1 MGRLQLKNKTKNKN
15 RNDIWSCFKTL
26 IWIRKL
32 LHGQFLNFLF
42 VYLFISFLYWVY
54 GHAYLQI
61 FDTIFDCNATFEL
74 YVNDVIQCI
83 PMSDS
88 KLFVKIFILI
98 MHSIL
103 VNNMMMRDITQVNY
117 LYGLIK
123 KKKKKLIFMGFT
135 HLILRSHY

>member
-1 MGRLQLKNKTKNKN
+1 MTFGAVLKL
-15 RNDIWSCFKTL
+15 WFGL
-26 IWIRKL
+26 EFKL
-32 LHGQFLNFLF
+32 LYGQFLKFLF
-42 VYLFISFLYWVY
+42 IYLFISFLYGVY

-103 VNNMMMRDITQVNY
+103 VNNMMKRDITQANY
-117 LYGLIK
+117 LYGLI

>member
-1 MGRLQLKNKTKNKN
+1 MTFGAVLKL
-15 RNDIWSCFKTL
+15 WFGL
-26 IWIRKL
+26 EFKL

-103 VNNMMMRDITQVNY
+103 VNNMMMRDITQVTY
-117 LYGLIK
+117 LHGLIK
-123 KKKKKLIFMGFT
+123 KKKKNLSSWLSLI
-135 HLILRSHY
+135 